1 MEILNQF
8 LNRKDFVKYLK
19 NKDFD
24 RNIDKIILHHTSDE
38 VRDWKGNQSILGYKK
53 MYEDKGWISGPHLF
67 IAPEGIYLFT
77 DINIQGIHAND
88 GNKGSI
94 GIEMVGNYDDSFP
107 NNHIWK
113 NTELVLINLLIK
125 FNLKI
130 KDIHFHR
137 EYNNQK
143 SCPGRAVTKREIR
156 ERLIKSILNLKT
168 F

>member
-1 MEILNQF
+1 MEIVNQF

-38 VRDWKGNQSILGYKK
+38 VGDWRGNQSILGYKK

-77 DINIQGIHAND
+77 DINIQGTHAND
-88 GNKGSI
+88 GNKDSI

-107 NNHIWK
+107 NNHVWK
-113 NTELVLINLLIK
+113 NTELVLINLLRK
-125 FNLKI
+125 FNLRI

-156 ERLIKSILNLKT
+156 ERLIKSS